1 MVSSDLTVRPDAHAT
16 RGEPVGTPPRRTAI
30 IDGQHVATESWLETI
45 DPGTSDVIAEVA
57 ACGPDEIDRA
67 VRAARR
73 AHDAGWSQTLPME
86 RGRLLRALADR
97 IRDDADELSR
107 QESLDTGKPLAQA
120 RADVQGA
127 ARYFEFYGCSVEAL
141 HGDVI
146 PAVRDAVAFT
156 RREPLGVTGHI
167 VPWNYPLQITA
178 RTVAPSLAAGNCA
191 VVKPAEDAPLGSL
204 SIAALALEV
213 GFPAGVFNV
222 VPGLG
227 TTAGAAL
234 AARSDIDHLS
244 FTGSVSVG
252 REIAATAGRNLV
264 PVALEL
270 GGKSPNIIFPDA
282 DLAAALPT
290 VVNSIIQNAG
300 QTCSAG
306 SRLLVHHSVYDEV
319 LRGLKERFEA
329 LRVGHGLEDPD
340 LGPLISAIQQE
351 RLLAALAAP
360 AAPAR
365 TVIGGGKPHGSAFA
379 SGFFLE
385 PTIIADVP
393 GSSSLG
399 QEELFGPVLV
409 VTPFQDEAEA
419 IKLANGTPYGLV
431 AAVWTSDVDRAHR
444 LSARLHSGQVFVNT
458 YGAGGGVELPF
469 GGIGESGF
477 GREKGFEALVSYT
490 RTKTVAIRA
499 RAEESKGSPA

>member
-1 MVSSDLTVRPDAHAT
+1 V
-16 RGEPVGTPPRRTAI
+16 
-30 IDGQHVATESWLETI
+30 
-45 DPGTSDVIAEVA
+45 
-57 ACGPDEIDRA
+57 
-67 VRAARR
+67 
-73 AHDAGWSQTLPME
+73 E

-97 IRDDADELSR
+97 IRGDAEALAR
-107 QESLDTGKPLAQA
+107 QESLDTGKPLTQA
-120 RADVQGA
+120 RADAHGA
-127 ARYFEFYGCSVEAL
+127 ARYFEFYGSVVEAL

-167 VPWNYPLQITA
+167 VPWNYPLQITS

-204 SIAALALEV
+204 SIADLALEV
-213 GFPAGVFNV
+213 GIPAGVFNV

-227 TTAGAAL
+227 TSAGAAL

-244 FTGSVSVG
+244 FTGSVPVG

-282 DLAAALPT
+282 DLDTALPT

-306 SRLLVHHSVYDEV
+306 SRLLVHHAVYEGV
-319 LRGLKERFEA
+319 LHRLKERFES
-329 LRVGHGLEDPD
+329 LRMGHSLEDPD
-340 LGPLISAIQQE
+340 LGPLISATQRE
-351 RLLAALAAP
+351 RLLAAIATP
-360 AAPAR
+360 VAPAR
-365 TVIGGGKPHGSAFA
+365 TVIGGGKPSGPAFA
-379 SGFFLE
+379 AGFFLE

-393 GSSSLG
+393 GDSSLG
-399 QEELFGPVLV
+399 QDELFGPVLV
-409 VTPFQDEAEA
+409 VTPFHDESEA
-419 IKLANGTPYGLV
+419 VRLANGTPYGLV

-444 LSARLHSGQVFVNT
+444 MAARLRSGQVFVNT

-469 GGIGESGF
+469 GGIGDSGF

-490 RTKTVAIRA
+490 RTKTVAMRA
-499 RAEESKGSPA
+499 RPEGSEG